1 MARENGDLWDA
12 LARTGENVATEE
24 EYEHGYTREVRRDLR
39 QYVAFQAADEFYGL
53 AIDHVVEIS
62 KVFETT
68 PVPHT
73 AGFVQGIGSV
83 RGNVITVID
92 LPTRL
97 RLRETEVSRD
107 SRILVVRHRD
117 DLYGII
123 VDAMIG
129 VVSIAPEELEEAPG
143 AFAGTR
149 ADFIETLARHS
160 TDILIILN
168 LDAVLDYRDFVSK
181 TSQEHRA

>member
-1 MARENGDLWDA
+1 MARDEADLWDA
-12 LARTGENVATEE
+12 LARSGEHVATEE
-24 EYEHGYTREVRRDLR
+24 EYEHGYSREVRRDLR
-39 QYVAFQAADEFYGL
+39 QYVAFWAAGEYYGL

-62 KVFETT
+62 KLFETT

-73 AGFVQGIGSV
+73 AAFVQGIGSV

-97 RLRETEVSRD
+97 RLSRTGLSRD
-107 SRILVVRHRD
+107 TRILVVRHGE
-117 DLYGII
+117 DLFGVI
-123 VDAMIG
+123 VDSMAG

-149 ADFIETLARHS
+149 ADFIQTLARHGQE
-160 TDILIILN
+160 ILIILN
-168 LDAVLDYRDFVSK
+168 LDAVLDPRDFVD
-181 TSQEHRA
+181 QARREQWA